1 MKKRALTLLEVMIVI
16 FLITLITGVI
26 GYNMKGSL
34 DKGKKFRS
42 IQAKEQLHDML
53 LMCLAEGKKPEDI
66 SKDPLKM
73 VKELGLAKNPD
84 KLVLDGWGAP
94 FKVAMTSDHKDFTI
108 TSANSK
114 LYEKQEETAS
124 ED

>member
-42 IQAKEQLHDML
+42 LQAKEQLHDML
-53 LMCLAEGKKPEDI
+53 LMCLAEGTIPPEEI
-66 SKDPLKM
+66 AQEPLKA
-73 VKELGLAKNPD
+73 VKKIGLAKNPD
-84 KLVLDGWGAP
+84 KLVVDGWGAP
-94 FKVAMTSDHKDFTI
+94 FTVKMTSDHKDFNI
-108 TSANSK
+108 TSSNSK
-114 LYEKQEETAS
+114 LYEKQEEA
-124 ED
+124 E